1 MKKEQLIPVRTNL
14 AQKERAIQ
22 KAESLGLSLSSYVRF
37 LISKDLEK

>member
-1 MKKEQLIPVRTNL
+1 MKKEQLIPIRINL
-14 AQKERAIQ
+14 ALKERAIQ